1 MAQFPINKIDK
12 QILQLSNSKFNYQ
25 WNGYAWDKV
34 YLTNSDPNGYPQIQL
49 INQSIKEIPYG
60 DVDGYNF
67 VYHLQ
72 RTPTTGTEMVFLNGQ
87 LQKAGEDWDYIMME
101 NSIYFIEPPYEG
113 SVVVC
118 TYKFTSSV
126 SINKEVV
133 NKINSSTFSTDKPI
147 LEGSEL
153 VFLNGLLLTEGPLRD
168 YTIHSNIITLNIPV
182 TDEEIVT
189 INYQTEI

>member
-1 MAQFPINKIDK
+1 MTRFPTNKTDK
-12 QILQLSNSKFNYQ
+12 HILQLTDCKFNYQ

-34 YLTNSDPNGYPQIQL
+34 YVTSTNPDDYPNIQL
-49 INQSIKEIPYG
+49 INLSIKEIPYG
-60 DVDGYNF
+60 DTDGYNF

-72 RTPTTGTEMVFLNGQ
+72 RTPTTGSEMVFLNGQ
-87 LQKAGEDWDYIMME
+87 LQKAGEDWDYVVYE

-118 TYKFTSSV
+118 TYKYTSSTV
-126 SINKEVV
+126 INKEVV
-133 NKINSSTFSTDKPI
+133 NKINNNTFSTDNPI

-168 YTIHSNIITLNIPV
+168 YTIDSNIINLNVTV
-182 TDEEIVT
+182 TDEEVLT